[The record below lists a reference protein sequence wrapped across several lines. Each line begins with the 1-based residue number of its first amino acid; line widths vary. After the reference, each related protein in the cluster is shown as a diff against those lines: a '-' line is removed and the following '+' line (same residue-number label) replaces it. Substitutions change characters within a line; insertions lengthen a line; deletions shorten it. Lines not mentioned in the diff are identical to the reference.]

1 MGIRKVVILDGYTDE
16 PAGLGVPPYIN
27 TYPRLVA
34 GAIWMN
40 KKDAIIR
47 YWTIDEARRDASSF
61 LKGAEA
67 SDLLVIIGG
76 MEVPG
81 KYLGGRPMAP
91 EELERIALLT
101 RDTPKALVGPVA
113 RFGTGTGG
121 GSIAYSARRLA
132 NIIDYVVRG
141 DPEHFFTELAG
152 EGPEKADPNYHKESY
167 ELSDRA
173 FVYGARIVEQHP
185 NFGKNLIVEIE
196 TYRGCPRW
204 ITGGCS
210 FCIEP
215 RYGRPIFRAPESVV
229 REVEALYSL
238 GVRHIR
244 LGKQP
249 DILAY
254 LSKGVGEREF
264 PEPDPDVLERL
275 LRGIRLAAPGLAT
288 LHIDNV
294 NPGTI
299 VNHRE
304 QAIRAL
310 KAIIKYHTPGDVA
323 ALGVESFDPEVVKRN
338 NLKVMPEEALEA
350 IRIINSVGRTR
361 GWNGLPHLIPGV
373 NLLHGLP
380 GETKE
385 TYRLNYEYL
394 MRILNEGLLVR
405 RVNIRKVIV
414 LENTPLFSKRG
425 EVSSLL
431 RKHATIYKWYRVK
444 VMGDF
449 DKRMMERVAPKGT
462 LLSYLFAEGR
472 RGGLSIARFPGSYPI
487 AVKVPAR
494 LGKFSVI
501 SAVVIK
507 HAPKSLMGFSIS

>member
-1 MGIRKVVILDGYTDE
+1 MGIRRVVILDGYTDE

-34 GAIWMN
+34 GAIWM
-40 KKDAIIR
+40 KRKDAVVR
-47 YWTIDEARRDASSF
+47 YWTIDEARRDMSSF
-61 LKGAEA
+61 LEEARA

-81 KYLGGRPMAP
+81 KYLGGKPMSP
-91 EELERIALLT
+91 QELERIALLA

-121 GSIAYSARRLA
+121 GSVAYSARRLA
-132 NIIDYVVRG
+132 NIIDYIVRG
-141 DPEHFFTELAG
+141 DPEHFFADLVE
-152 EGPEKADPNYHKESY
+152 EGPERADPNYHKDSY
-167 ELSDRA
+167 ELTDKA
-173 FVYGARIVEQHP
+173 FIYGAKIVEQHP

-215 RYGRPIFRAPESVV
+215 RYGRPIFRAPESIV
-229 REVEALYSL
+229 REVEALYNL

-254 LSKGVGEREF
+254 LSKGVGELEF
-264 PEPDPDVLERL
+264 PEPNPDALDKL

-294 NPGTI
+294 NPGT
-299 VNHRE
+299 VVHHRE
-304 QAIRAL
+304 LAIKAL
-310 KAIIKYHTPGDVA
+310 KAIAKYHTPGDVA
-323 ALGVESFDPEVVKRN
+323 ALGVETFDPEVVKRN

-350 IRIINSVGRTR
+350 IRAINSVGRAR
-361 GWNGLPHLIPGV
+361 GWNGLPHIIPGI

-394 MRILNEGLLVR
+394 MRILDEGLLVR

-414 LENTPLFSKRG
+414 LENTPLFLKRG

-431 RKHATIYKWYRVK
+431 RKHAAIYKWYRIK
-444 VMGDF
+444 VMREF
-449 DKRMMERVAPKGT
+449 DKRMMERVVPEGT
-462 LLSYLFAEGR
+462 LLSYLFVEGR
-472 RGGLSIARFPGSYPI
+472 RRGYSIARFPGSYPI

-494 LGKFSVI
+494 FEKFAVI
-501 SAVVIK
+501 SAVVSK
-507 HAPKSLMGFSIS
+507 HSSKSVMGFPTG